1 MPLTML
7 PPGQEAII
15 RDCKAS
21 EATRKFLEGLGIVP
35 GASITVVSETGGNLI
50 VNVKGSRLALSKGVA
65 GQLYITLAS

>member
-35 GASITVVSETGGNLI
+35 GASIMVVSETGGNLI

-65 GQLYITLAS
+65 SQLYITLAP

>member
-7 PPGQEAII
+7 PPGKEAII
-15 RDCKAS
+15 RECRAS

-35 GASITVVSETGGNLI
+35 GTPISVVTEMDGNLI

-65 GQLYITLAS
+65 GQLFIRI